1 MSIENLYLR
10 ELLIAIEEND
20 KNLTTVKD
28 LEALGIKVYLNNNEY
43 ECRLDAKFHL
53 HFQLLVEEGLIVDCD
68 LTPYKTMSEA
78 GVMFDSYGDAW
89 DIELCCKMF
98 WLTAKGRERLST
110 LTKSEVGKHF
120 EDDLKKL
127 PAKAFTTIFTE
138 SIKTGLKSL
147 F

>member
-1 MSIENLYLR
+1 M
-10 ELLIAIEEND
+10 
-20 KNLTTVKD
+20 
-28 LEALGIKVYLNNNEY
+28 G
-43 ECRLDAKFHL
+43 
-53 HFQLLVEEGLIVDCD
+53 
-68 LTPYKTMSEA
+68 EA
-78 GVMFDSYGDAW
+78 GVMFDSHGDAW

-127 PAKAFTTIFTE
+127 PSKVFTTVITE
-138 SIKTGLKSL
+138 SIKMGLKSL

>member
-68 LTPYKTMSEA
+68 LTPYKTMGEA

-89 DIELCCKMF
+89 DIELCRKMF

-110 LTKSEVGKHF
+110 LTKSEVGKYF

-127 PAKAFTTIFTE
+127 SAKALTTIVTE